1 MIKELFKSKITKIAI
16 AVFIVFFSF
25 LFLFPIIFQKQ
36 IENKFRK
43 ALENQ
48 LVVEASFSSAK
59 LTFFRHFPA
68 LTLSA
73 DEFFLA
79 GSAPFPDDTLF
90 YAKDL
95 SIGVGLL
102 ALLKNQVKVDEIYL
116 NDALI
121 RIMRDR
127 KRDSNFDILKPSETV
142 ENDSTESKDYE
153 MEITAVYLKN
163 SQIDYLDTS
172 LGMEVK
178 AVGIGYSG
186 SGKFADQNIDLLSKV
201 TIDDFRLIYGGIPIL
216 NRDRVSADL
225 LTQINTESTTLNFTR
240 NDLVLNE
247 LPVKFIGKLEFVP
260 EGYDM
265 NFVLESFDADLKN
278 MLSII
283 PNAIFPDL
291 ERMKTS
297 GKGDI
302 VGSLQ
307 GLYAPELDQMPALV
321 LNLQVREGSIAHD
334 AAKHSIEDLSVG
346 MNLLIPKLDPAQ
358 LEFDVDTI
366 GFKISEGFFNGSLA
380 IQGLNPMR
388 INTTISSK
396 MNLQFFKEALGIENL
411 DYRGDLALDLVAN
424 GFYAYQERYVSP
436 TLKEQQITSLPPFN
450 LTAKFK
456 DGYLKWA
463 NLPEAIK
470 DINFDLMLSNADSLI
485 ENTKIQ
491 LQDFNFQVLDQVT
504 KGYFNFDGP
513 SENKVDANLTS
524 KFNLADI
531 PKFYP
536 LDSGYQLNG
545 MLDMNLAA
553 NGNYIPKKQQVPVMD
568 TQLKITTGYILTPY
582 YPEPIQD
589 LSLILN
595 IKSENTSF
603 KDVKLDLQP
612 VSFTFADHPFK
623 FTANLENL
631 ADLKYQI
638 ESEGRLDLGKLYAF
652 FGIEETEIDGYL
664 LTDFQLEGSQKDAQ
678 SGNFNKL
685 NNSGRIEAENIIVFT
700 SFLPAP
706 LKIEKGVLDFS
717 QEKINMENIQFDFK
731 GNQVLINGYVT
742 NYLDYFFEP
751 EGLIQG
757 KLNFKS
763 SYINLDDFMFFAEE
777 TEETTESSPKV
788 TGVILPPKNLAISL
802 AAQVDSVSFKKLKL
816 RDFKGEVSTAPGE
829 IRLKDTSFGVADGII
844 QMNSTYRATDP
855 FEAEFEYEVKAKSFN
870 IQKAYQEIDIFRE
883 LVSFAEYAQGDASL
897 DYKLAGRLDA
907 NMYPI
912 LPSIEGGG
920 TLGLN
925 KVKMMGFKLMNSIA
939 KETENEELTDPELSD
954 VVIKT
959 SIDNNLITIP
969 RTKMKIAGFR
979 PRFEGQVSL
988 DGDMSIGVRLGLPP
1002 LGLLG
1007 IPMKITGNYEVY
1019 DMKIG
1024 KITKSDELE
1033 EIEDVASTT
1042 KAETKKTE
1050 ND

>member
-1 MIKELFKSKITKIAI
+1 MIKVLVKSKILKISI
-16 AVFIVFFSF
+16 AVIFVFFSF
-25 LFLFPIIFQKQ
+25 LFLFPIIFQTL

-43 ALENQ
+43 ALSDQ
-48 LVVEASFSSAK
+48 LTVEASFSSAR

-79 GSAPFPDDTLF
+79 GSAPFGNDTLF

-95 SIGVGLL
+95 SVGVGLI
-102 ALLKNQVKVDEIYL
+102 ALLKNRVKVEEIYL

-127 KRDSNFDILKPSETV
+127 KGDSNFDILKPSETV
-142 ENDSTESKDYE
+142 ENDSSETKDYE
-153 MEITAVYLKN
+153 MEITGVYLKN

-172 LGMEVK
+172 LGMEIK
-178 AVGIGYSG
+178 AVGVGYSG
-186 SGKFADQNIDLLSKV
+186 SGKFADQNIDLLSQV
-201 TIDDFRLIYGGIPIL
+201 TIDDFRLIYEGIPIL
-216 NRDRVSADL
+216 NRDRISADL

-265 NFVLESFDADLKN
+265 NFVLESFDADLKK

-283 PNAIFPDL
+283 PESIFPEL
-291 ERMKTS
+291 NRIKTS

-307 GLYAPELDQMPALV
+307 GLYAPELDQMPALA
-321 LNLQVREGSIAHD
+321 LNLQVRDGSIAHD
-334 AAKHSIEDLSVG
+334 AAPHAIEGLAIG
-346 MNLLIPKLDPAQ
+346 MNLLIPKLDPDQ
-358 LEFDVDTI
+358 LEFDVDTLA
-366 GFKISEGFFNGSLA
+366 FNISEGFLNGSLA
-380 IQGLNPMR
+380 IQGMNPMKV
-388 INTTISSK
+388 NTTISSK

-411 DYRGDLALDLVAN
+411 DYRGDLALDLIAN
-424 GFYAYQERYVSP
+424 GFYAYEERYISP
-436 TLKEQQITSLPPFN
+436 RLKEQQITSFPPFS
-450 LTAKFK
+450 LTATFK

-470 DINFDLMLSNADSLI
+470 DINFDLNLSNADSLI
-485 ENTKIQ
+485 SNTKIQ
-491 LQDFNFQVLDQVT
+491 LSDFNFQVLDQVT

-513 SENKVDANLTS
+513 SANKVDANLRS

-536 LDSGYQLNG
+536 LDSGYQLKG
-545 MLDMNLAA
+545 MLDLNLVAS
-553 NGNYIPKKQQVPVMD
+553 GNYIPEKQQVPVMD
-568 TQLKITTGYILTPY
+568 TQLTITNGYILTPY

-589 LSLILN
+589 LSLSLSIE
-595 IKSENTSF
+595 SENTGF
-603 KDVKLDLQP
+603 KDIKLDLLP
-612 VSFTFADHPFK
+612 VSFTFADHPFR

-631 ADLKYQI
+631 ADLKYKI
-638 ESEGRLDLGKLYAF
+638 ESDGRLDLGKLYAF
-652 FGIEETEIDGYL
+652 FGIEGTEVDGYL
-664 LTDFQLEGSQKDAQ
+664 LTDFQLEGSQKDAE

-685 NNSGRIEAENIIVFT
+685 NNRGRIEAENINVFT

-706 LKIEKGVLDFS
+706 LKIEKGTLDFS
-717 QEKINMENIQFDFK
+717 QEKINMENILFGFK
-731 GNQVLINGYVT
+731 GNQVLVNGYVT

-757 KLNFKS
+757 KLDFKS

-777 TEETTESSPKV
+777 SEENTTASTEVS
-788 TGVILPPKNLAISL
+788 GVILPPKNLAISFS
-802 AAQVDSVSFKKLKL
+802 AQVDSLSFKELKI

-829 IRLKDTSFGVADGII
+829 IRLKDTSFELADGLIT
-844 QMNSTYRATDP
+844 MNSIYRATNP

-883 LVSFAEYAQGDASL
+883 MVSFAEYAQGDASL

-925 KVKMMGFKLMNSIA
+925 KVKMAGFKLMNSIA

-954 VVIKT
+954 VIIKT

-988 DGDMSIGVRLGLPP
+988 DGDMSIGLRLGLPP

-1033 EIEDVASTT
+1033 GIEDVATT
-1042 KAETKKTE
+1042 SETETKKTD